1 MKTDTTRTQLREFVE
16 RRFAGIELT
25 DDLDIFSLGFA
36 NSLFSMEL
44 VLFIE
49 QLVGT
54 EVPSAELSL
63 DNFRT
68 IDAMTALAER
78 LTAAGT
84 RGPAVPQQTAADIRQ
99 PAELG

>member
-1 MKTDTTRTQLREFVE
+1 MTDTTRIQLREFIQ

-25 DDLDIFSLGFA
+25 DEEDIFSLGFA

-49 QLVGT
+49 QLVQT
-54 EVPSAELSL
+54 QIPSEELSL

-68 IDAMTALAER
+68 IDAMTALADR
-78 LTAAGT
+78 LTTAG
-84 RGPAVPQQTAADIRQ
+84 ARQ
-99 PAELG
+99 PAEHR

>member
-1 MKTDTTRTQLREFVE
+1 MMTETTRRQLRQFVE

-49 QLVGT
+49 QLIQT
-54 EVPSAELSL
+54 QVPSEELSL

-68 IDAMTALAER
+68 INAMTALADR
-78 LTAAGT
+78 LT
-84 RGPAVPQQTAADIRQ
+84 TANPRQ

>member
-1 MKTDTTRTQLREFVE
+1 MTDTTRAQLREFVE

-25 DDLDIFSLGFA
+25 DDLDIFSLGLA

-44 VLFIE
+44 VLFLE
-49 QLVGT
+49 QLIGT
-54 EVPSAELSL
+54 QVPSEELSL

-68 IDAMTALAER
+68 IDAMTALACR
-78 LTAAGT
+78 LTAAD
-84 RGPAVPQQTAADIRQ
+84 RRQ

>member
-1 MKTDTTRTQLREFVE
+1 MTDTTRTQLREFVE

-25 DDLDIFSLGFA
+25 DDADIFSLGLA

-44 VLFIE
+44 VLFLE
-49 QLVGT
+49 QLIQT
-54 EVPSAELSL
+54 QVPSEELSL

-68 IDAMTALAER
+68 IDAMTALADR
-78 LTAAGT
+78 LAATA
-84 RGPAVPQQTAADIRQ
+84 PRQ

>member
-1 MKTDTTRTQLREFVE
+1 MTDSTRTELRQFVE

-44 VLFIE
+44 VLFLE
-49 QLVGT
+49 QLLAT
-54 EVPSAELSL
+54 RVPNEELSL

-68 IDAMTALAER
+68 IDAMTKLAGR
-78 LTAAGT
+78 LTAAD
-84 RGPAVPQQTAADIRQ
+84 RPAADRRQ

>member
-1 MKTDTTRTQLREFVE
+1 MTDTTRTELRQFVE
-16 RRFAGIELT
+16 RRFAGTEFT
-25 DDLDIFSLGFA
+25 DDLDIFSLGLA

-49 QLVGT
+49 KLLETQ
-54 EVPSAELSL
+54 VPNEELSL

-68 IDAMTALAER
+68 IDAMVALTDR
-78 LTAAGT
+78 LTAAN
-84 RGPAVPQQTAADIRQ
+84 RPAADRRQ

>member
-25 DDLDIFSLGFA
+25 DDLDIFALGFA

-49 QLVGT
+49 QLIGR
-54 EVPSAELSL
+54 EVPSEELSL

-68 IDAMTALAER
+68 IDAMTALADR
-78 LTAAGT
+78 LK
-84 RGPAVPQQTAADIRQ
+84 AADPQ

>member
-1 MKTDTTRTQLREFVE
+1 MTDTTRTQLREFVE

-49 QLVGT
+49 QLT
-54 EVPSAELSL
+54 RREVPSAELSL

-68 IDAMTALAER
+68 IDAMTALADR
-78 LTAAGT
+78 LMATD
-84 RGPAVPQQTAADIRQ
+84 PQQPAANMRQ

>member
-1 MKTDTTRTQLREFVE
+1 MTDTTRTELRQFVE
-16 RRFAGIELT
+16 RRFAGIELK
-25 DDLDIFSLGFA
+25 DDTDIFSLGYA

-49 QLVGT
+49 QLIQT
-54 EVPSAELSL
+54 QVPSEELSL

-68 IDAMTALAER
+68 IDAMTALAGR
-78 LTAAGT
+78 L
-84 RGPAVPQQTAADIRQ
+84 AVTGQRQSAADLRQ

>member
-1 MKTDTTRTQLREFVE
+1 MQTDTTRTQLREFVE

-49 QLVGT
+49 QLTGQ

-68 IDAMTALAER
+68 IDAMTALADR
-78 LTAAGT
+78 LTATGT
-84 RGPAVPQQTAADIRQ
+84 QQPAVPQQAASDMRQ

>member
-1 MKTDTTRTQLREFVE
+1 MTDTTRIQLRQFVE

-49 QLVGT
+49 RLIQT
-54 EVPSAELSL
+54 QVPSEELSL

-68 IDAMTALAER
+68 INAMTALADR
-78 LTAAGT
+78 LTAAD
-84 RGPAVPQQTAADIRQ
+84 RRQ

>member
-1 MKTDTTRTQLREFVE
+1 MMMTDSTRTQLRQFVE
-16 RRFAGIELT
+16 RRFAGIQLT

-44 VLFIE
+44 VLFLE
-49 QLVGT
+49 QLIQT
-54 EVPSAELSL
+54 QVPSEELSL

-68 IDAMTALAER
+68 IDAMTALADR
-78 LTAAGT
+78 LTGT
-84 RGPAVPQQTAADIRQ
+84 SALRPAPGPRQ

>member
-1 MKTDTTRTQLREFVE
+1 MMTDTTRTQLREFVE
-16 RRFAGIELT
+16 RRFPGIELT
-25 DDLDIFSLGFA
+25 NDLDIFSLGFA

-49 QLVGT
+49 QLVQT
-54 EVPSAELSL
+54 QVPSEELSL

-68 IDAMTALAER
+68 IDAMTELVGR
-78 LTAAGT
+78 LTATG
-84 RGPAVPQQTAADIRQ
+84 PQQPAADLRQ

>member
-49 QLVGT
+49 QLIGT
-54 EVPSAELSL
+54 EVPSEELSL

-68 IDAMTALAER
+68 IDAMTALADR
-78 LTAAGT
+78 LTATGT
-84 RGPAVPQQTAADIRQ
+84 QPPVAPRPAADIRQ

>member
-1 MKTDTTRTQLREFVE
+1 MTDTTRTQLREFVE

-25 DDLDIFSLGFA
+25 DDLDIFSLGLA

-44 VLFIE
+44 VLFLERLI
-49 QLVGT
+49 QRQ
-54 EVPSAELSL
+54 VPSEELSL

-68 IDAMTALAER
+68 IDAMTALAGR
-78 LTAAGT
+78 LTAA
-84 RGPAVPQQTAADIRQ
+84 DLRQ

>member
-1 MKTDTTRTQLREFVE
+1 MTDTTRTQLRQFVE

-25 DDLDIFSLGFA
+25 DDLDIFSLGLA

-49 QLVGT
+49 RLIQT
-54 EVPSAELSL
+54 QVPSEELSL

-68 IDAMTALAER
+68 INAMTALADR
-78 LTAAGT
+78 LTAA
-84 RGPAVPQQTAADIRQ
+84 DLRQ

>member
-1 MKTDTTRTQLREFVE
+1 MTDTTRTQLRQFVE

-25 DDLDIFSLGFA
+25 DDLDIFSLGLA

-49 QLVGT
+49 QLIQT
-54 EVPSAELSL
+54 QVPSEELSL

-68 IDAMTALAER
+68 VNAMTALADR
-78 LTAAGT
+78 LA
-84 RGPAVPQQTAADIRQ
+84 AADLRQ

>member
-1 MKTDTTRTQLREFVE
+1 MTDTTRTQLREFVE

-49 QLVGT
+49 QLT
-54 EVPSAELSL
+54 RREVPSEELSL

-68 IDAMTALAER
+68 IDAMTALADR
-78 LTAAGT
+78 LAAT
-84 RGPAVPQQTAADIRQ
+84 DPQESASNMRQ

>member
-1 MKTDTTRTQLREFVE
+1 MRKDIMMTDTTRTQLREFVE

-25 DDLDIFSLGFA
+25 DDLDIFSLGLA

-44 VLFIE
+44 VLFLE
-49 QLVGT
+49 QLIQT
-54 EVPSAELSL
+54 QVPSEELSL

-68 IDAMTALAER
+68 IDAMTELAGR
-78 LTAAGT
+78 LTAA
-84 RGPAVPQQTAADIRQ
+84 DLRQ